1 MKREFTDLL
10 RRPKDLGLTLRNT
23 ILSGALAAL
32 GLSSGSS
39 GVAGELSNPSNEALW
54 LPHAVVNRSK
64 KTAKLMLHLP
74 SRAMVIA
81 GHVSHS
87 SHSSHVSHYSGST
100 APTPQ
105 PQTPASPAP
114 PRTETLPP
122 ASVSE
127 TATFLDATV
136 ESIDR
141 KTKSFV
147 VKSITAKKSFVLQYR
162 DDTTCELQGGVS
174 SRLDEFQEAY
184 ADSLPF
190 AVGDRLR
197 ISWKLSGS
205 KKKTIAVSIA
215 PLAE

>member
-1 MKREFTDLL
+1 MKRELTDLL

-54 LPHAVVNRSK
+54 LPPAVVNRSK

-74 SRAMVIA
+74 GRAMVIA

-105 PQTPASPAP
+105 PQTPAP

-147 VKSITAKKSFVLQYR
+147 VKSISAKKSFVLQYR

-215 PLAE
+215 RLAE